1 MIVIDPNP
9 QLAKLD
15 ATVQAMDKAL
25 AQTQAQNTVRGNVPV
40 VRTQLVNAWQ
50 TWRPLYTAAR
60 AKPIMHDDIDKLT
73 KRVLAWAH
81 AFAADGVQVK
91 VMVFPAVAGGRV
103 FNVAT
108 GFDFLGTRI
117 MTPSAISAELDK
129 AASYIKQIDLDAQA
143 NAAKFPQDVAAWNIL
158 RDEFTTWHDA
168 KPSTFWGATADKADE
183 YIKRATDFRDRFAKL
198 GIEMHGTAAPSGASP
213 PGAWT
218 PVVEKLSHD
227 AMIGLGILAG
237 IVIVPQLISSFG
249 RGRSITAGL

>member
-1 MIVIDPNP
+1 MIVVDPVP

-15 ATVQAMDKAL
+15 ATVLAMDKAL
-25 AQTQAQNTVRGNVPV
+25 RQTIAQGTVRGTVPV
-40 VRTQLVNAWQ
+40 VRNKLVAAWQ
-50 TWRPLYTAAR
+50 GWKPIYAAAR
-60 AKPIMHDDIDKLT
+60 AKGVPADQMDALT
-73 KRVLAWAH
+73 KRVLDWAH

-91 VMVFPAVAGGRV
+91 VMVFPVIAGGRV
-103 FNVAT
+103 HRVAA

-158 RDEFTTWHDA
+158 RDEFNTWHDA

-198 GIEMHGTAAPSGASP
+198 GIEMHGTAAPSGGAG

-218 PVVEKLSHD
+218 PVVEKFERD
-227 AMIGLGILAG
+227 GLIALVICGAIIILPE
-237 IVIVPQLISSFG
+237 VLRSFN